1 MRKRTKRVCQVCGKP
16 FFGSKDCYYCPEC
29 ARDKKIDSVVKKRIC
44 QDCGVEF
51 YGGPRARRCPD
62 CAYKAKQETL
72 GDAGDGGQSARLG
85 VLINVSGAERNIRL
99 LVDVKNIA
107 LKSASVKPV

>member
-1 MRKRTKRVCQVCGKP
+1 MVSARSH
-16 FFGSKDCYYCPEC
+16 FG
-29 ARDKKIDSVVKKRIC
+29 
-44 QDCGVEF
+44 G
-51 YGGPRARRCPD
+51 
-62 CAYKAKQETL
+62 L